1 MLLTTTLNA
10 SVDKCYRLTTPLHVG
25 EVSRVEHALENAGG
39 KGLNAARA
47 IQTFGE
53 DVIATGLVG
62 GNNGQTIVDILDQ
75 QHVKH
80 RFTHVKNQTRCSIN
94 VIDSNGVS
102 TELLE
107 PGAHISK
114 EEVSVFE
121 QNFLDLIDQADVVT
135 LNGSLPRGIEP
146 EYYKRLIK
154 FCNERNV
161 PAFLD
166 TSGKYL
172 IEAIAMKPYFIK
184 PNTDEV
190 SQLLGHKPTSLE
202 EIIDSAQELHDK
214 GISKVA
220 ITLGS
225 QGAILAS
232 DSGVFQAIPP
242 RIECINPVGSGD
254 TFTGVF
260 AACTARSMSDED
272 CLRHAIA
279 CASANCLSEQTGVFD
294 MDDAHELLDKTQ
306 ISRLA

>member
-1 MLLTTTLNA
+1 MLLTTTLNT
-10 SVDKCYRLTTPLHVG
+10 SVDKCYRLAAPLVIG
-25 EVSRVEHALENAGG
+25 EVSRVDHALENAGG

-62 GNNGQTIVDILDQ
+62 GNNGQTIVDILDK

-107 PGAHISK
+107 PGEHVSK
-114 EEVSVFE
+114 EEIEAFE
-121 QNFLDLIDQADVVT
+121 NNFIELLDQVDIVT
-135 LNGSLPRGIEP
+135 LNGSMPRGFEP
-146 EYYKRLIK
+146 EYYKHLISL
-154 FCNERNV
+154 CNQRDI
-161 PAFLD
+161 PCFLD

-202 EIIDSAQELHDK
+202 EIVESAQELHKK

-232 DSGVFQAIPP
+232 DEGVFKAQPP
-242 RIECINPVGSGD
+242 QIECINPVGSGD

-260 AACTARSMSDED
+260 AACTLRSMSDED

-294 MDDAHELLDKTQ
+294 MDDARELLKETQ
-306 ISRLA
+306 ISRLV